1 MTQAAPSRFD
11 IPAQG
16 VATALLA
23 FSAQS
28 GVEVLFASDDLDG
41 NLANAVSGTLEPIEA
56 LNRLLQ
62 DTPFVA
68 RRSDAG
74 KFIIARATALLGD
87 VRGRLRLRDGSG
99 AAGVVVNL
107 AGTGR
112 SVQTD
117 AGGRF
122 HFPAVPADEYVLITA
137 MEGFRPLEI
146 TGARVSAGRTL
157 ILAPQWLEPHDD
169 PTQMAPFVVAADSPE
184 TRRLTLAGQRR
195 AIGNLDLGR
204 TEDDVLPFIIHT
216 RKEITRSGVIGLN
229 EFLQRVVLESDAAG
243 RPPEQDVNLNS
254 FAVGS
259 TNLKL
264 RGYGSDETVVLVN
277 GRRLPEVL
285 NNVSGPAPPDVNFI
299 PVSLVQQIEVLPASA
314 SALYGGNPVGGVIN
328 IVLRPEADAT
338 EVTTTYINALSG
350 YDAPQTNLALQHG
363 QSLLDG
369 KLRLRLSA
377 SFSETLPPTESELN
391 YRQKA
396 AQRAGTPPD
405 PIFRATP
412 NVVSA
417 SGQPLF
423 GPGTATYTSVAPDAD
438 GNGGLAA
445 FAGRAGER
453 SLGFFDSAGGL
464 AASLNSLDSPYA
476 RKQRRAT
483 WFGSIAYDL
492 FPWLELGVD
501 GAHVRTTINRG
512 YDVFTGDL
520 LLAADSPFNPF
531 GEPVYVTLNETAPR
545 LGQNHSEARIEYTS
559 LLTGALL
566 RLPGS
571 WQLSLDAQIARNLS
585 RYRGLAGADLERW
598 QQLVDG
604 GRYNPLRDTQVHA
617 PPAAFYDEVLIHHGS
632 PSRFVKVGDY
642 ATLDASARILQPS
655 LPLPTGVGALNLGA
669 DYRRNRLR
677 GYRDERRYADGS
689 LASPIEDWSGRTLER
704 YSFFG
709 EIQAPLLPQKHLPA
723 GVRHLE
729 GSVAVRYLASDQSNE
744 VNVAPTFGLKVD
756 FTGGFSLRG
765 SLTTSNRMPTPV
777 MSRRLEA
784 PGQPGSGLNLVR
796 IFDPVRAQS
805 YDVQASEALDFTV
818 NTEEAVTQTAG
829 VVFQRGHTRR
839 FRVSLDFVDTTKTNE
854 ILGLDAQPIVN
865 LETLFPDRVVRAPLS
880 PGDPLPAGVITTVH
894 TGSVNAS
901 SRHSQSWTASVS
913 YAHHDVLGGTLELR
927 GRLLYFQRYTSRLFA
942 NTAKINQ
949 LDHPDGSVAGLMRY
963 RANFGATWS
972 TDHHAFGVEG
982 QYFHSRKL
990 PVVEWPAQGS
1000 SHIKPY
1006 WQFDAFV
1013 QTSLRRWL
1021 PWLTPK
1027 QDLVAQLRVNN
1038 VLNAR
1043 FPHYTNEPSG
1053 TGIQPYGD
1061 WRRQTYSLSLT
1072 ATF

>member
-23 FSAQS
+23 FSQQS
-28 GVEVLFASDDLDG
+28 GVEVLFASDELDG
-41 NLANAVSGTLEPIEA
+41 SHANAVSGSLESIEA
-56 LNRLLQ
+56 LNRLLR

-68 RRSDAG
+68 RRSDSG
-74 KFIIARATALLGD
+74 KFVITRSPALLGAI
-87 VRGRLRLRDGSG
+87 RGRLRLADGSG
-99 AAGVVVNL
+99 APGVVVSL
-107 AGTGR
+107 GTTGR

-117 AGGRF
+117 AAGRF
-122 HFPAVPADEYVLITA
+122 EFGGVPAADYVLA
-137 MEGFRPLEI
+137 AAKEGFRPLQI
-146 TGARVSAGRTL
+146 TGAGVGAGKTL
-157 ILAPQWLEPHDD
+157 ILAPQVLEPHDD
-169 PTQMAPFVVAADSPE
+169 PTRLAPFVVAADSPE

-243 RPPEQDVNLNS
+243 RPPEQDVNLNT

-338 EVTTTYINALSG
+338 EVTTTYVNALAG

-377 SFSETLPPTESELN
+377 SLSQTLPPTESELS
-391 YRQKA
+391 YRQAA

-417 SGQPLF
+417 SGRPLF
-423 GPGTATYTSVAPDAD
+423 GPGTATYTSVAPGAD

-445 FAGRAGER
+445 FAGREGER

-476 RKQRRAT
+476 RKQRRST
-483 WFGSIAYDL
+483 WFGSIAGDV
-492 FPWLELGVD
+492 FPWLELGID

-520 LLAADSPFNPF
+520 LLVAGSPFNPF
-531 GEPVYVTLNETAPR
+531 GEPVHVTLNETVPR

-559 LLTGALL
+559 LLGGALL

-571 WQLSLDAQIARNLS
+571 WQLSLDAQVARNLS
-585 RYRGLAGADLERW
+585 RYRGLAGADPERW
-598 QQLVDG
+598 QELVDS
-604 GRYNPLRDTQVHA
+604 GRYNPLRDTQVR
-617 PPAAFYDEVLIHHGS
+617 PPPDAFYDEVLIHHGA
-632 PSRFVKVGDY
+632 PGRFVKVGDY
-642 ATLDASARILQPS
+642 ATLDAAARIIQPS
-655 LPLPTGVGALNLGA
+655 LPLPTGVGALNLGT

-677 GYRDERRYADGS
+677 GYRDERRHADGS
-689 LASPIEDWSGRTLER
+689 LAAPIEEWSGRTLER

-709 EIQAPLLPQKHLPA
+709 EIQAPLLPQTLLPA

-756 FTGGFSLRG
+756 FNGGLSLRG
-765 SLTTSNRMPTPV
+765 SVTTSNRMPTPV

-796 IFDPVRAQS
+796 VFDPVRAQS
-805 YDVQASEALDFTV
+805 YDVQAIEAMDLTV
-818 NTEEAVTQTAG
+818 DTEEAITQTAG
-829 VVFQRGHTRR
+829 VVFQRGSTRR
-839 FRVSLDFVDTTKTNE
+839 FRASLDFVDTTKTNE

-865 LETLFPDRVVRAPLS
+865 LETLFPDRVIRAPLP
-880 PGDPLPAGVITTVH
+880 PGDPSPVGVITTVRI
-894 TGSVNAS
+894 GSVNAS
-901 SRHSQSWTASVS
+901 SRHSQNWTASVS
-913 YAHHDVLGGTLELR
+913 YADHTVLGGTLELR
-927 GRLLYFQRYTSRLFA
+927 GRLLYFQRYNSRLFA
-942 NTAKINQ
+942 NTAKVDQ
-949 LDHPDGSVAGLMRY
+949 FDHPDGSISGLMRY
-963 RANFGATWS
+963 RANFAATWS
-972 TDHHAFGVEG
+972 TDLQAFGLEG
-982 QYFHSRKL
+982 QYFHARKL
-990 PVVEWPAQGS
+990 PMVEWPAQGDT
-1000 SHIKPY
+1000 HIAPY

-1021 PWLTPK
+1021 PWLTAK
-1027 QDLVAQLRVNN
+1027 RDLVAQLRVNN

-1043 FPHYTNEPSG
+1043 FPHYANESSG